1 MAPAAQNPS
10 FVNTP
15 RTHLPVEGGAST
27 VQITQQGASQY
38 SNQTT
43 STTRSSARR
52 VKKVSLLSFPTMAFL
67 LFIVIDIIDIFAGLT
82 WILSVAFNVVIGVFA
97 SLYIKNRIKQYDGA
111 LDDLE
116 NMTKKTSKK
125 STQAKKKRLKKT
137 SGKQTSKETK
147 KMMRKT
153 IGRFVIYGA
162 IPGVQIL
169 ASWAF
174 FLFMYYKQEKKLV
187 DEINEAAETVAQAQ
201 AEAAATVR
209 VSLQ

>member
-125 STQAKKKRLKKT
+125 STQAKKEAPQENL
-137 SGKQTSKETK
+137 
-147 KMMRKT
+147 RKT
-153 IGRFVIYGA
+153 NLKRNQKDDAKDDRSFCYLWSNTRSSNLGLL
-162 IPGVQIL
+162 GVL
-169 ASWAF
+169 P
-174 FLFMYYKQEKKLV
+174 LYVL
-187 DEINEAAETVAQAQ
+187 
-201 AEAAATVR
+201 
-209 VSLQ
+209 